1 MDAKERLDLICL
13 LEGTADGCSENEK
26 EMKELLLTAKKCI
39 EELEETVACLNE
51 SNAITRKDLDY
62 KVSVIEQRNRMIDEQ
77 KKQIEL
83 MQVCANCGR
92 FGSSEWSDQNEP
104 CKNKEC
110 DGKCSRWVLWE
121 V

>member
-13 LEGTADGCSENEK
+13 LEGTAETSEGI
-26 EMKELLLTAKKCI
+26 MKDLLLASKKYI
-39 EELEETVACLNE
+39 EELEETIACLNE
-51 SNAITRKDLDY
+51 SNAITRKNLDY

-83 MQVCANCGR
+83 MKVCANCGR
-92 FGSSEWSDQNEP
+92 WGSSEWNDQNKP

-110 DGKCSRWVLWE
+110 DGKCSLWTLWE
-121 V
+121 G